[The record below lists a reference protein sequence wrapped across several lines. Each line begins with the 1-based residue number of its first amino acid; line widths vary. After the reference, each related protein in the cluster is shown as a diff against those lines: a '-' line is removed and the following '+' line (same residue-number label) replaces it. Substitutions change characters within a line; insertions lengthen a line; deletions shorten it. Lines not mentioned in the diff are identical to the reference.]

1 MKLPRRTVLWTRPTD
16 LSTECPTSPT
26 TSPPRIFLPHFPPL
40 FPSFFFFLFLFS
52 SHFPSLLLYFLR
64 VTNFEPKSW
73 LEDTDRGGGSGIRRQ
88 EGDVA
93 ARTNERGWIEESR
106 SLNETH
112 WPIDSSLHSSPPV
125 FLSTPPSLQLFYRPA
140 FVGVPRRP
148 IRNSI
153 SCLTPW
159 TGVTFERVDI
169 IYTYIHIYIY
179 IYNINTKRV
188 YKATNECLKV

>member
-1 MKLPRRTVLWTRPTD
+1 MRTGWNSLEEQFSERDLLTYRLSAPPLP
-16 LSTECPTSPT
+16 
-26 TSPPRIFLPHFPPL
+26 PPRHRAFFFPIFLLCFLL
-40 FPSFFFFLFLFS
+40 FFFSFFFFS

-64 VTNFEPKSW
+64 VTNFESKSW

-179 IYNINTKRV
+179 IYII
-188 YKATNECLKV
+188 